1 MGVFRKGETP
11 HNAAKTVPYNH
22 LRAITGSAQRVSLG
36 NKDETDALKK
46 RRGSDAWQTDAW
58 EYFDAI
64 GEIKYAA
71 NLIGSIMSRVRI
83 FPAVIV
89 NPDEPP
95 AHVTDVDEM
104 DPKLKVAAE
113 RALRRLDTAN
123 GGHAGILSRGAV
135 NIWVAGECYLV
146 QIPEKSG
153 TGTPENWDIRSVDE
167 LVVGNGGKVA
177 LKKTRSASNSNEDL
191 PDKAF
196 VGRIWRSHPRYSD
209 EADSSLRAI
218 RDACDELLLY
228 SRLSRTIGRS
238 RMNAGALLLPDGL
251 SLAENADQ
259 DAEALD
265 EDGVTIQTDTQTDE
279 FEDELMQA
287 MTSPILDEDSAAAV
301 VPMLIRGPIE
311 LLAGVKHLGFERSLD
326 PQLVARADRALERVL
341 QGLDMPKDVVTGLAN
356 VKYSNAVQIDES
368 LYKAHIEPLILL
380 FVDALTAVY
389 FRPALESYGFTPE
402 QARSCVV
409 WYDPS
414 EILTRPDR
422 AQSANDGFDRKAI
435 SDDAWRRAHGFNE
448 SDAPTP
454 RELLTRMVIDRAQV
468 TEPLAE
474 AVLKA
479 LDPDLM
485 DAIRDSVV
493 ENNPAGPISDRARQI
508 LEGGEP
514 EAPPPAAPGDVPEP
528 PPSPASAPPAVSS
541 TQPSSEVIPPVP
553 TPTPT
558 GA

>member
-1 MGVFRKGETP
+1 MFRKGEIP
-11 HNAAKTVPYNH
+11 HNAAKPVPYNH
-22 LRAITGSAQRVSLG
+22 LRAITGSAQRLMLG

-46 RRGSDAWQTDAW
+46 RRGADSWQTDAW

-71 NLIGSIMSRVRI
+71 NLIGSVMSRVRI
-83 FPAVIV
+83 FPAVVV

-95 AHVTDVDEM
+95 SHVTDVADI
-104 DPKLKVAAE
+104 DARLKVAAE
-113 RALRRLDTAN
+113 RALRRLDSAN
-123 GGHAGILSRGAV
+123 GGHAGILSRGGV

-146 QIPEKSG
+146 QTPEKAG
-153 TGTPENWDIRSVDE
+153 TGVPENWDIKSVDE
-167 LVVGNGGKVA
+167 LVVGSGGKVT
-177 LKKTRSASNSNEDL
+177 LKKTRATSNANEEL

-228 SRLSRTIGRS
+228 SRLSRTVGRS

-259 DAEALD
+259 DVEAFD
-265 EDGVTIQTDTQTDE
+265 EDGVTIQTETQTDE

-311 LLAGVKHLGFERSLD
+311 LLEGVKHLGFERSLD

-380 FVDALTAVY
+380 FCDALTAVY

-402 QARSCVV
+402 QARQCVV

-422 AQSANDGFDRKAI
+422 AQSANDGLDRMAI

-454 RELLTRMVIDRAQV
+454 RELLTRVVLQRAQV

-485 DAIRDSVV
+485 NEIRNSAM
-493 ENNPAGPISDRARQI
+493 ESSPAPLSDRARQI
-508 LEGGEP
+508 LEGGTP
-514 EAPPPAAPGDVPEP
+514 GGAPPGPAPGDIPEP
-528 PPSPASAPPAVSS
+528 PPSPADAPPPVASPTPES
-541 TQPSSEVIPPVP
+541 IPPVP